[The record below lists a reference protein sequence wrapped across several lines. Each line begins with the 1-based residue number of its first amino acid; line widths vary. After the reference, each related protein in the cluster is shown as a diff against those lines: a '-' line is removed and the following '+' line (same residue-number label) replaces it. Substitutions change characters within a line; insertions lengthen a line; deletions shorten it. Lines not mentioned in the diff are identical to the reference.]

1 MEKKVISTYGKHMVC
16 PETISEKII
25 KDIMKTGMD
34 DYKNYIFKHTEKKTD
49 NITKFSSDEL
59 LKYIKESILN
69 KSNPKK
75 KPLLLLSDGKDSL
88 CLAIAFNELN
98 ISCDT
103 ITFLKNDDNEMK
115 SYLTKVTTKLGHN
128 AHFITVN
135 EIIQSLDMGEF
146 KKSFKSM
153 NNPVL
158 DQGYIF
164 FLFGLKLFFEKY
176 KLSSSDYEVYDGM
189 GNDEYLGHM
198 PSKEQLQS
206 FKFSKINLWKI
217 LPSNFK
223 SYKWYI
229 RSPIESHGLLSTLSC
244 FFSFPYAYDLNK
256 YFKGIKAS
264 LDKEHFLDLRA
275 FSRGK
280 YLDRQC
286 MMGKTETAANYLFTN
301 AVFPWLDNE
310 LSNYCFNI
318 PVDEKL
324 NFEEL
329 VNKVPLRKLLKN
341 KISWNQDKRGVDLF
355 LDLDE
360 EFLKKFLTKEI
371 PMVLIDRITFNKVL
385 STKVKKRAYL
395 ELLNFYLYCAV
406 KENMTENEIKEILNG

>member
-1 MEKKVISTYGKHMVC
+1 MEKQVVSTYGKYMVC
-16 PETISEKII
+16 PESIYEKDMKDII
-25 KDIMKTGMD
+25 KIGED
-34 DYKNYIFKHTEKKTD
+34 DYKNYIFKHTSKNSDT
-49 NITKFSSDEL
+49 ITKFSSDKL
-59 LKYIKESILN
+59 LEYIKNAILN
-69 KSNPKK
+69 KLSPKK

-98 ISCDT
+98 INCDT

-115 SYLTKVTTKLGHN
+115 SYLTKVTTQLGHN

-135 EIIQSLDMGEF
+135 EIIQNLDMEEF

-176 KLSSSDYEVYDGM
+176 KLLSSDYEVYDGM

-198 PSKEQLQS
+198 PSKDQLQS
-206 FKFSKINLWKI
+206 FKFSRINLWKI

-244 FFSFPYAYDLNK
+244 FFRFPNAYDLNK
-256 YFKGIKAS
+256 YFKSIKPS
-264 LDKEHFLDLRA
+264 INKEYFLDLRA
-275 FSRGK
+275 FARGK

-286 MMGKTETAANYLFTN
+286 MMGKTETAAGYLCTK
-301 AVFPWLDNE
+301 AVFPWLDSE

-318 PVDEKL
+318 ALDEKL
-324 NFEEL
+324 DFKGL
-329 VNKVPLRKLLKN
+329 INKIPLRKLLKN
-341 KISWNQDKRGVDLF
+341 RIAWNQDKRGVDLF
-355 LDLDE
+355 LDLEE
-360 EFLKKFLTKEI
+360 EFLRNFLKKEI
-371 PMVLIDRITFNKVL
+371 PYDLINRINFNRFL
-385 STKVKKRAYL
+385 NSKVKKRAYL
-395 ELLNFYLYCAV
+395 ELLNFYLYCSI
-406 KENMTENEIKEILNG
+406 KENMTEDEIRKILNG